1 MAAAVEVTQRN
12 ADWDMNPGH
21 VALFHSALELERERE
36 QRQREQLITQR
47 ARERNSTVE
56 RIMTL
61 AMRALQDDGN
71 VQQVL
76 PAGPPGGVDIQEGN

>member
-1 MAAAVEVTQRN
+1 MQ
-12 ADWDMNPGH
+12 NPGH

-61 AMRALQDDGN
+61 AMRALQVRAATMFNHVVVN
-71 VQQVL
+71 VL
-76 PAGPPGGVDIQEGN
+76 